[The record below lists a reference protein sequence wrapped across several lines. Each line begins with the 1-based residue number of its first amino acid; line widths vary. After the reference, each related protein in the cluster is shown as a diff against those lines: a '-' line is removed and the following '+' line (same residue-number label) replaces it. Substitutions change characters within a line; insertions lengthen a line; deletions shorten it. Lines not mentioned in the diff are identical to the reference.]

1 MSRCG
6 RGSAGPRGPYKDY
19 TWEIEQ
25 TQSPIARAR
34 KILRLTQHQAAA
46 ELKVSRSTLAKWE
59 AGHAQPPAWGVDGR
73 AIAALVAR
81 AKAKEERK

>member
-1 MSRCG
+1 MSRWG

-19 TWEIEQ
+19 NWEIEQ

-34 KILRLTQHQAAA
+34 KILGLTQHQAAA

-59 AGHAQPPAWGVDGR
+59 AGHAQPPAWGIEGR
-73 AIAALVAR
+73 AIDALVAR
-81 AKAKEERK
+81 AAKVEETK